1 MEHADTPRFSPQRLQ
16 LLKLKKPQ
24 IRLSL
29 LEPVAKKWSR
39 VMAVQM
45 PEPPADLKLLST
57 FLCQIDEVY
66 KVAYIDL
73 SHLALNR

>member
-1 MEHADTPRFSPQRLQ
+1 
-16 LLKLKKPQ
+16 
-24 IRLSL
+24 
-29 LEPVAKKWSR
+29 
-39 VMAVQM
+39 MAVQM